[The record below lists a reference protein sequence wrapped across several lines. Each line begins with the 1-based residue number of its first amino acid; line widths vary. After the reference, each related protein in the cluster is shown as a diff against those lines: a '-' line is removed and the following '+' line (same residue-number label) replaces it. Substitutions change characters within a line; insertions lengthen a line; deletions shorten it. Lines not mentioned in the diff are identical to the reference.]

1 MIVRP
6 PRYRVN
12 IETAT
17 ENQFKV
23 KVEEDLSDHILA
35 VGERYQNSDVKCVP
49 AATLGE
55 RSSGVLRKFIKILL
69 YNFLST
75 TFFSSNTIYSSRSQQ
90 WHTIS
95 NKTP

>member
-12 IETAT
+12 VETVT
-17 ENQFKV
+17 DKQFKV

-35 VGERYQNSDVKCVP
+35 VGERYQNSDIKCVP

-55 RSSGVLRKFIKILL
+55 HSSGVL
-69 YNFLST
+69 
-75 TFFSSNTIYSSRSQQ
+75 SRF
-90 WHTIS
+90 TYLIS
-95 NKTP
+95 LVIFCMKQF